1 MIRHIAN
8 RLLFLLSS
16 ALMMSCNGMF
26 GDIYDTAP
34 MDTEFSQGFSRVD
47 AHSNRFTLMID
58 ARDYDRWH
66 YINLSDF
73 TIETISIPDSIGDG
87 EEWDGRSGWSYN
99 EVEGTKYT
107 QYDFKP
113 TSAQTDAHSWDF
125 AIHHFDIRTN
135 GGSAVTT
142 DRTSVDGFSLSDA
155 KALDGKFENDV
166 WTTTQVITDLTG
178 MMGFRIGYQNSYVN
192 MPLSSLV
199 TMDFSTPPPTYHPS
213 GKVCVMRLA
222 DGSYAAISLRNY
234 MSPQGT
240 KGFLTFDIIYPL

>member
-8 RLLFLLSS
+8 GILLISMSLLMTACDGLFS
-16 ALMMSCNGMF
+16 
-26 GDIYDTAP
+26 DIYDTAP
-34 MDTEFSQGFSRVD
+34 MDTEFSQGFSPVD
-47 AHSNRFTLMID
+47 ASSNRFTLMVD
-58 ARDYDRWH
+58 AREYDKWH
-66 YINLSDF
+66 YINLSER
-73 TIETISIPDSIGDG
+73 TIETISIPDALGDD
-87 EEWDGRSGWSYN
+87 EWDGRSGWSYN

-107 QYDFKP
+107 QYDFIP
-113 TSAQTDAHSWDF
+113 TAAQTDADDWDF

-135 GGSAVTT
+135 GGSAVAT
-142 DRTSVDGFSLSDA
+142 DRTAIDGFALSDA
-155 KALDGKFENDV
+155 KVYDDRMKFDV

-199 TMDFSTPPPTYHPS
+199 TMDFSTPPPTYHTS
-213 GKVCVMRLA
+213 GNVCVMRLA
-222 DGSYAAISLRNY
+222 DGSYAAICLKNY